1 MTLMSLTSGA
11 GPAPELSTSAAAV
24 LGMLS
29 LGARTGYDI
38 QKAAEV
44 SLRFF
49 WAVSPA
55 QVYGELHRL
64 EATGMITG
72 ADDGRG
78 ARRRRSYTVTPA
90 GHRALTTWL
99 TGPGSSTLEIRDQTL
114 LRLFFAATVTP
125 HQADQ
130 ILSDAHRRSAS
141 MIAEFDARIL
151 PAARRR
157 EREHDDPFPRLAA
170 ECGRALHSAIADWAT
185 AARAHL
191 GVGESGPYA

>member
-55 QVYGELHRL
+55 QVYGELRRL
-64 EATGMITG
+64 EDAGMIAG

-78 ARRRRSYTVTPA
+78 ARRRRSYTLTAA
-90 GHRALTTWL
+90 GHRTLTTWL
-99 TGPGSSTLEIRDQTL
+99 TGPDSSPLEIRDQTL
-114 LRLFFAATVTP
+114 LRLFFAAAVTP
-125 HQADQ
+125 RQADQ
-130 ILSDAHRRSAS
+130 ILSDAHRRSAA
-141 MIAEFDARIL
+141 MIADFDARIL
-151 PAARRR
+151 PAARRH
-157 EREHDDPFPRLAA
+157 EREHGDPFPRLAA
-170 ECGRALHSAIADWAT
+170 ECGRALHGAIADWTT
-185 AARAHL
+185 AARARL
-191 GVGESGPYA
+191 GDPS

>member
-1 MTLMSLTSGA
+1 MTRMSITSEA
-11 GPAPELSTSAAAV
+11 GPVPELSTPAAAV
-24 LGMLS
+24 LGMLG

-55 QVYGELHRL
+55 QVYGELRRL
-64 EATGMITG
+64 EETGLITG

-78 ARRRRSYTVTPA
+78 ARRRRSYTVTAA
-90 GHRALTTWL
+90 GHDALTAWL
-99 TGPGSSTLEIRDQTL
+99 TAPDSSTLEIRDQTL
-114 LRLFFAATVTP
+114 LRLFFAAAVTP
-125 HQADQ
+125 HQADR

-151 PAARRR
+151 PAALRR
-157 EREHDDPFPRLAA
+157 EREHGDPFPRLAA

-191 GVGESGPYA
+191 GSAS

>member
-1 MTLMSLTSGA
+1 MVRANMHRMSVSSRA
-11 GPAPELSTSAAAV
+11 GPVPELSTSAAAV

-55 QVYGELHRL
+55 QVYGELRRL
-64 EATGMITG
+64 ETAGMIAG

-78 ARRRRSYTVTPA
+78 ARRRRSYTMTA
-90 GHRALTTWL
+90 TGHRALTAWL
-99 TGPGSSTLEIRDQTL
+99 TGPDSSALEIRDQTL
-114 LRLFFAATVTP
+114 LRLFFAAATTP
-125 HQADQ
+125 LQADR

-141 MIAEFDARIL
+141 MIADFDARIL

-157 EREHDDPFPRLAA
+157 EREHGDPFPRLAA

-185 AARAHL
+185 TARAHL
-191 GVGESGPYA
+191 GNA